1 MLTDFAQ
8 NSARGIYKEPCR
20 FLCLEGN
27 YKESVCFLV
36 LIHNYRVIY
45 KEPRVWPGQ
54 CFAYAS
60 SIFPGNWLKA
70 CGTYMKLYEKCRLYR
85 PLHTLHHSVSRSA
98 HQSKIGSKSGQNRI
112 RESPPKTVVLL

>member
-8 NSARGIYKEPCR
+8 NSAKGIYKEPYR

-27 YKESVCFLV
+27 YKGSVCFLV

-45 KEPRVWPGQ
+45 KETRIWPGQ
-54 CFAYAS
+54 SATHAS

-70 CGTYMKLYEKCRLYR
+70 YGTYMELYEKCRLYR
-85 PLHTLHHSVSRSA
+85 PVHVVHHSVSRSA
-98 HQSKIGSKSGQNRI
+98 HQPEIGSKSTQNRI
-112 RESPPKTVVLL
+112 REPPPKPVVLL